1 MALLESDAYDGAKG
15 GIGHSSPV
23 NGTSPNL
30 RVAIKSSKSNYS
42 IGSERASGTGFGS
55 IKSVSPTGGS
65 KGPK

>member
-1 MALLESDAYDGAKG
+1 MALLENDTYDGAKG

-30 RVAIKSSKSNYS
+30 RVAIKSSKS
-42 IGSERASGTGFGS
+42 GLRVGTERASGTGFGN
-55 IKSVSPTGGS
+55 IKGVGPVSGP

>member
-1 MALLESDAYDGAKG
+1 MELMENDTYDGAKG

-30 RVAIKSSKSNYS
+30 RVAIKSSKSNYR
-42 IGSERASGTGFGS
+42 IGSERASGTGFGN
-55 IKSVSPTGGS
+55 IKYVSPVGGA